1 MTLVDIITKYKHNW
15 DNERFIASNHKLVC
29 DIQRTAR
36 KNMVASQKKVEEAL
50 KAKQLMVSDNSVK
63 ILLQDLQKK
72 YKYYRISL
80 YTFAMASFIEV
91 MQSGN
96 FSEKNICSVIEIIE
110 KCSSEYRDLFGKCS
124 EYLERISLSS
134 VESTLWKGIGFA
146 SDTFGKFIGS
156 IPKVR
161 DGQVDEFLLDQG
173 KKIKQGAEGIK
184 RNILETFAEV
194 SNPGTG
200 TLIAKLRDM
209 DQIYNHTKVIGF
221 DSEKLFLIA

>member
-80 YTFAMASFIEV
+80 YTFAMAS
-91 MQSGN
+91 SGN
-96 FSEKNICSVIEIIE
+96 GPNVWNFSS
-110 KCSSEYRDLFGKCS
+110 YRDNRGEGSLDYS
-124 EYLERISLSS
+124 SLSS
-134 VESTLWKGIGFA
+134 ENTVMPVISLKPGA
-146 SDTFGKFIGS
+146 
-156 IPKVR
+156 KV
-161 DGQVDEFLLDQG
+161 
-173 KKIKQGAEGIK
+173 
-184 RNILETFAEV
+184 V
-194 SNPGTG
+194 SGNGNSWNAPYR
-200 TLIAKLRDM
+200 I
-209 DQIYNHTKVIGF
+209 
-221 DSEKLFLIA
+221 EE